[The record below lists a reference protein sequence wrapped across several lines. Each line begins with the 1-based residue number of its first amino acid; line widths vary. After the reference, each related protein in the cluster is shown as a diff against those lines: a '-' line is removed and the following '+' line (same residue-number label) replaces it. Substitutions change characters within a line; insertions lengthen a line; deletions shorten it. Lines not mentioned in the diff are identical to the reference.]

1 MVLLAKMK
9 KKKMVPLVTGVD
21 IYGANFMSNAVLFSL
36 SLSFSQTPVNEE
48 MEINKSNNARG
59 KPRFKNII
67 HLWEFLLELL
77 ANENFCAIISWSRRE
92 KNEFKLKKPGEVAR
106 RWGILRRKKRMTYE
120 KLSRSLR
127 FYYGQGIIQKVSG
140 K

>member
-9 KKKMVPLVTGVD
+9 KKNCSPVSGVD
-21 IYGANFMSNAVLFSL
+21 IYGTNFIVLFSLSL
-36 SLSFSQTPVNEE
+36 SLSFSQTSVKEE
-48 MEINKSNNARG
+48 MEINKANNARV

-77 ANENFCAIISWSRRE
+77 SNENFCAIISWSRRE
-92 KNEFKLKKPGEVAR
+92 QNEFRLKKPGEVAR
-106 RWGILRRKKRMTYE
+106 RWGILRQKKGMTYE

>member
-1 MVLLAKMK
+1 MILFAGIK
-9 KKKMVPLVTGVD
+9 KIVPLVAGVD
-21 IYGANFMSNAVLFSL
+21 IYGANLFSNTVLFSL

-48 MEINKSNNARG
+48 MEINKNNARR

-106 RWGILRRKKRMTYE
+106 RWGILRRKKGMTYE

>member
-1 MVLLAKMK
+1 
-9 KKKMVPLVTGVD
+9 
-21 IYGANFMSNAVLFSL
+21 
-36 SLSFSQTPVNEE
+36 
-48 MEINKSNNARG
+48 MEINKNNARR

-106 RWGILRRKKRMTYE
+106 RWGILRQKKHSCE
-120 KLSRSLR
+120 NSFVLKHECEAKDVPS
-127 FYYGQGIIQKVSG
+127 IAIQI
-140 K
+140 

>member
-1 MVLLAKMK
+1 
-9 KKKMVPLVTGVD
+9 
-21 IYGANFMSNAVLFSL
+21 
-36 SLSFSQTPVNEE
+36 
-48 MEINKSNNARG
+48 MEINKANNARV

-77 ANENFCAIISWSRRE
+77 SNENCCAIISWSRRE
-92 KNEFKLKKPGEVAR
+92 QNEFRLKKPGEVAR
-106 RWGILRRKKRMTYE
+106 RWGILRQKKGMTYE

>member
-9 KKKMVPLVTGVD
+9 KKIVHQFLVLIFMVQTL
-21 IYGANFMSNAVLFSL
+21 LFCFLSL
-36 SLSFSQTPVNEE
+36 SLLFSQTSVKEE
-48 MEINKSNNARG
+48 MEINKANNARV

-77 ANENFCAIISWSRRE
+77 SNENFCAIISWSRRE
-92 KNEFKLKKPGEVAR
+92 QNEFKLKKPGEVAR
-106 RWGILRRKKRMTYE
+106 RWGILRQKKGMTYE